1 MLMQTRQ
8 LVVRAARV
16 PGSMC
21 LAAALTPR
29 VSSSPSFKTVVSTHP
44 SLVVPQGSLPLLL
57 HVRDFHSRKFSRNVE
72 FFTASDAPLP
82 KNTLQVAPS
91 LGNDERPL
99 TLLFCWL
106 MAKERHI
113 KKYAQMYTNMGIDVL
128 KVRISPFDLLR
139 PTKGS
144 QIAAEQVLNFLH
156 ANPSYSS
163 LMVHGLSVGAYLFM
177 EVLGKID
184 QDMKKH
190 GHLLNRFV
198 AQIWDSAVDMY
209 GIPDGVPRAITNNV
223 SLQRNIK
230 KYLLWYLRVHYN
242 TATIHYENASA
253 KMHENFV
260 GVPGLFFFSDNDPVS
275 TPEMN
280 AVVYKKWEAKN
291 IPVYTRLWKGSPH
304 VSHYL
309 RYRKEYEAEVMA
321 FMERVGFIESATRQ
335 RASSV

>member
-1 MLMQTRQ
+1 MAR
-8 LVVRAARV
+8 VARV
-16 PGSMC
+16 PSGMC

-29 VSSSPSFKTVVSTHP
+29 VGSSPSLKTVVSPHP
-44 SLVVPQGSLPLLL
+44 SLLVPQGSLPLLL

-72 FFTASDAPLP
+72 FFTASDVPLP
-82 KNTLQVAPS
+82 KNTMQVATS
-91 LGNDERPL
+91 LSSDERPL

-113 KKYAQMYTNMGIDVL
+113 RKYAQFYTNMGIDVL

-144 QIAAEQVLNFLH
+144 QIAADQVLNFLH
-156 ANPSYSS
+156 ANPSHGP
-163 LMVHGLSVGAYLFM
+163 LMIHGLSVGAYVFM
-177 EVLGKID
+177 EVLGKIE
-184 QDMKKH
+184 QDMEKH

-198 AQIWDSAVDMY
+198 GQIWDSAVDMY
-209 GIPDGVPRAITNNV
+209 GIPDGVPRAITNNI

-230 KYLLWYLRVHYN
+230 KYLLWYLRAHYN
-242 TATIHYENASA
+242 TATVHYERASA
-253 KMHENFV
+253 KMHENFL
-260 GVPGLFFFSDNDPVS
+260 GAPGLIFFSNSDPVS

-291 IPVYTRLWKGSPH
+291 IPVYTRCWKDSPH

-309 RYRKEYEAEVMA
+309 RYRKEYEAEVLA
-321 FMERVGFIESATRQ
+321 FMERVGMIESSRQ
-335 RASSV
+335 RATSI